1 MTTEHER
8 GEAARAKAWRE
19 SHGLTQAQLSPMIGY
34 SQSAIAWFEVGL
46 TPPRTY
52 KGKKTPERK
61 GRKIHPTVWLRYK
74 AACAGIDGWLKH
86 KRRFDW

>member
-1 MTTEHER
+1 MTPEHTR
-8 GEAARAKAWRE
+8 ARAWRE
-19 SHGLTQAQLSPMIGY
+19 AHNLSRAELAPLIGY
-34 SQSAIAWFEVGL
+34 SVGSISWFELGM

-52 KGKKTPERK
+52 KGKRSPARK
-61 GRKIHPTVWLRYK
+61 GRVIAPEVWLRYK

>member
-1 MTTEHER
+1 MNEHQR
-8 GEAARAKAWRE
+8 ARCWRE
-19 SHGLTQAQLSPMIGY
+19 AHNLSPAQLGAIVGY
-34 SQSAIAWFEVGL
+34 SPASIFWFESGQ

-52 KGKKTPERK
+52 KGKKSPERK

-74 AACAGIDGWLKH
+74 AACAGADAWLRH